1 MSLFVFNYTTV
12 ISITVTISRVFFC
25 LRIGDEASTPMLKLA
40 QNDGGVISVYSFGEI
55 AKVLEV
61 REKNIK
67 HNIHSHKC

>member
-1 MSLFVFNYTTV
+1 MSLFVMVFEC
-12 ISITVTISRVFFC
+12 SITIQLLFQSPSQFYVYSC

-67 HNIHSHKC
+67 HT